1 MSGHLSQITTS
12 ASMILTAVKDFANLT
27 LSISTFYRPIGK
39 GSTKTKVLFRISNIA
54 TFFEDFLLCKETRVG
69 TTAFKIQVFVST
81 FKFIGEIF
89 ACIPI
94 ERILCVPLKKC
105 RLVIHKLNPG
115 WKFF

>member
-94 ERILCVPLKKC
+94 ERILCVPLKKM
-105 RLVIHKLNPG
+105 
-115 WKFF
+115 